1 MTLPG
6 TPPYLNKVNFAALGA
21 VLKMERATTSK
32 RPASSGLQTPP
43 ETSRKVKKRRIL
55 SSATKRAKNES
66 DRRRSRTRVNLA
78 AAFEKWRALRTA
90 LGIKRDPQ
98 LALFLIRRYEQSTVA
113 PKGLVTSTPQTV
125 VKATTMAA
133 DLPSSVSAGDS
144 DGNNFDVA
152 GVQPLAEEQ
161 LEVAEESIKSV
172 GYSVDE
178 DQANNLENS
187 VIEFDGELA
196 SDPYDSDY
204 VPPISLRAGDV
215 IQKEVDKLP
224 IIGIE
229 EAVLDICDHDEPEEP
244 EPEDYED
251 PLESDIPLFPKP
263 NRVVDEGDLVN
274 QQACIAYTKNLMQM
288 ASFLQLPISKC
299 YYSNP
304 ISNAECDGR
313 PPFTVQS
320 HSRGNNFA
328 KIALLFKFMNMRM
341 VASTT
346 HYRIQHFYCVPA
358 IKDFW
363 EEKRSAIISRLQLK
377 DSVVALADGR
387 MDSPGHSA
395 TYCSYTTMELET
407 MDIISIVNIDK
418 RQVGGKSV
426 AMEKAAFIKTF
437 DHLIE
442 EIKIK
447 EIVTDAHVQI
457 AALMRKTCG
466 GVYST
471 MLVACMNGPLAD
483 ASMAFGRRWL
493 KDVEK
498 FLTFRFLAVTQ
509 CKNIVPSLSGQA
521 QDAFI

>member
-251 PLESDIPLFPKP
+251 QLESDIPLFPKP

-288 ASFLQLPISKC
+288 ASFLQLPITKC

-320 HSRGNNFA
+320 HSRGTSV
-328 KIALLFKFMNMRM
+328 ILEW
-341 VASTT
+341 
-346 HYRIQHFYCVPA
+346 IQ
-358 IKDFW
+358 
-363 EEKRSAIISRLQLK
+363 KREGIR
-377 DSVVALADGR
+377 
-387 MDSPGHSA
+387 
-395 TYCSYTTMELET
+395 TMELLIHL
-407 MDIISIVNIDK
+407 MSGMLQKISQKDF
-418 RQVGGKSV
+418 
-426 AMEKAAFIKTF
+426 M
-437 DHLIE
+437 L
-442 EIKIK
+442 
-447 EIVTDAHVQI
+447 
-457 AALMRKTCG
+457 TCG

-483 ASMAFGRRWL
+483 ASMALWVVL
-493 KDVEK
+493 VEVV
-498 FLTFRFLAVTQ
+498 LVEQVLLELW
-509 CKNIVPSLSGQA
+509 PLSA
-521 QDAFI
+521 A

>member
-161 LEVAEESIKSV
+161 LEVADESIKSV

-251 PLESDIPLFPKP
+251 QLESDIPLFPKP
-263 NRVVDEGDLVN
+263 NRVVDE
-274 QQACIAYTKNLMQM
+274 
-288 ASFLQLPISKC
+288 
-299 YYSNP
+299 
-304 ISNAECDGR
+304 
-313 PPFTVQS
+313 
-320 HSRGNNFA
+320 GNNFA

-377 DSVVALADGR
+377 DSVVAL
-387 MDSPGHSA
+387 GHSA

-457 AALMRKTCG
+457 AALMHPEKEGIRTMELLIHLMSGMLQKISQKDFMLTCG

-483 ASMAFGRRWL
+483 ASMALWPKMAEGCGEVSHFSDNFTTGVFS
-493 KDVEK
+493 KPHTDV
-498 FLTFRFLAVTQ
+498 
-509 CKNIVPSLSGQA
+509 CW
-521 QDAFI
+521 